1 MPNIINLYRDS
12 LCSDPIL
19 PVSPG
24 VAGVVGYYA
33 NINNW
38 TFQPIST
45 GLEDDTGKQLL
56 IYATYINQ
64 DKNGNLKRRGCD
76 FGFTFSGGSV
86 LYDFDTSG
94 DTIPFDTI
102 ISDKVNNS
110 TGAGTITN
118 AFFTGQMTYDGDQ
131 KRSGYIRFAPGIYER
146 SVYAAFGSY
155 YQEPED
161 ATMQSRQSW
170 GYEIS
175 VGYYASTITFC
186 QAITA
191 EFNSNTRWHYCKVYS
206 LVVDG
211 IDCFAFFIG
220 VDFDGSINDSN
231 TDDPGSESFHSTYII
246 AVPKDLYKDRIPKP
260 YVGPVSKDSA
270 ATSFTPT
277 TPFHDSIAGRDL
289 TGKRNPIGFNS
300 GNGLRLLQLDNAG
313 YSQIL
318 YGIYS
323 GSSSSLL
330 NYAGQLIDQVTGGEG
345 HRPAEE
351 VQPMTQGVLCCH
363 IVPAISA
370 YGSGI
375 YNLKSIAGYRLSLAG
390 VPGLLCA
397 QHIYSYTS
405 PAVSVAPR
413 LNSFLDYEPYT
424 SIICHLPFFGDI
436 SVSPSALLG
445 NAIQAEY
452 ELDIYTGI
460 LSCNLFIITPE
471 SRYIISTQQSKV
483 STELPIIGAAANQ
496 NAIGTI
502 AQATGGLAR
511 ARMQQARAQEIG
523 TQAEQ
528 AAAAANTAASAAAGA
543 VTTVDALSRAGNAVP
558 VGGSSVEGIGNYLV
572 SRAAYLIITR
582 PQPSLPENFAQLYG
596 AVSNISG
603 TVSSFA
609 GYTEFSAVD
618 LRGIDATDAEKAQI
632 LALLRGGVFV

>member
-1 MPNIINLYRDS
+1 MPNVINFYTDIDF
-12 LCSDPIL
+12 SDIAMSA
-19 PVSPG
+19 PVG
-24 VAGVVGYYA
+24 VASIVKPEDETKPDLTILTNWQDIGQYTYDTGYYRKIYRQS
-33 NINNW
+33 ING
-38 TFQPIST
+38 QSGI
-45 GLEDDTGKQLL
+45 GL
-56 IYATYINQ
+56 
-64 DKNGNLKRRGCD
+64 
-76 FGFTFSGGSV
+76 GG
-86 LYDFDTSG
+86 
-94 DTIPFDTI
+94 
-102 ISDKVNNS
+102 
-110 TGAGTITN
+110 TGAIATIFSPEN
-118 AFFTGQMTYDGDQ
+118 WVTGENP
-131 KRSGYIRFAPGIYER
+131 K
-146 SVYAAFGSY
+146 
-155 YQEPED
+155 
-161 ATMQSRQSW
+161 
-170 GYEIS
+170 
-175 VGYYASTITFC
+175 
-186 QAITA
+186 
-191 EFNSNTRWHYCKVYS
+191 
-206 LVVDG
+206 LVDG
-211 IDCFAFFIG
+211 IWKNCFFIDVHDIANNPPPNIWRGIYLEIFGSQYEDSNNIWHFNPVIRIGNYRAIPDNEISTKSERTGYKYYTG
-220 VDFDGSINDSN
+220 VDYEFAAEASSFGWNSN
-231 TDDPGSESFHSTYII
+231 SQFNQI
-246 AVPKDLYKDRIPKP
+246 AMYSCVVEETEFFMFVMGVNNGTLHPTNTVTAVLIPKSYFKYRIPKP

-289 TGKRNPIGFNS
+289 TGKRNPVGFNS

-363 IVPAISA
+363 IVPAIST

-390 VPGLLCA
+390 VPGLLCG

-460 LSCNLFIITPE
+460 LSCNIFIITPE
-471 SRYIISTQQSKV
+471 SRYIISTQQSKI
-483 STELPIIGAAANQ
+483 STDLPVIGAAANQ

-543 VTTVDALSRAGNAVP
+543 ITTVDALSRAGNAVP

-609 GYTEFSAVD
+609 GYTEFAAVD

-632 LALLRGGVFV
+632 LALLRGGVFI

>member
-1 MPNIINLYRDS
+1 MATITNLYADA
-12 LCSDPIL
+12 LCTNPIFPL
-19 PVSPG
+19 QPG
-24 VAGVVGYYA
+24 QAGIVGYWA
-33 NINNW
+33 NPARW
-38 TFQPIST
+38 SSVYT
-45 GLEDDTGKQLL
+45 GLSEDDKQLN
-56 IYATYINQ
+56 IYKAFINR
-64 DKNGNLKRRGCD
+64 DKDGNSVTAGCD
-76 FGFTFSGGSV
+76 FGITADGGGVLYNLQTGDTSFNVLDVVVKEDTQNQSGG
-86 LYDFDTSG
+86 
-94 DTIPFDTI
+94 
-102 ISDKVNNS
+102 
-110 TGAGTITN
+110 GAFNN
-118 AFFTGQMTYDGDQ
+118 AFFAGIMTYDEDV
-131 KRSGYIRFAPGIYER
+131 KKTCYIRFTNGVYAR
-146 SVYAAFGSY
+146 SVYTEIGSY
-155 YQEPED
+155 TQEPW
-161 ATMQSRQSW
+161 TGQRQTW
-170 GYEIS
+170 DYYNNY
-175 VGYYASTITFC
+175 GYYNSKFC
-186 QAITA
+186 MTGTTEIGA
-191 EFNSNTRWHYCKVYS
+191 NSRFGYAKVYS
-206 LVVDG
+206 LPFDG
-211 IDCFAFFIG
+211 LDCYAFFIG
-220 VDFDGSINDSN
+220 IDFDGSINDTGN
-231 TDDPGSESFHSTYII
+231 YITDIYII
-246 AVPKDLYKDRIPKP
+246 PKALFKDKIPRP

-277 TPFHDSIAGRDL
+277 SPYHDSIAGRDL

-300 GNGLRLLQLDNAG
+300 GNGLRLLQLDSAG

-363 IVPAISA
+363 IVPAIA
-370 YGSGI
+370 TYGSGI

-390 VPGLLCA
+390 VPGLLCG

-405 PAVSVAPR
+405 PAVSVSPR

-471 SRYIISTQQSKV
+471 SRYIISTQQSKI
-483 STELPIIGAAANQ
+483 STDLPVIGAAANQ

-572 SRAAYLIITR
+572 SRSAYLIITR

-609 GYTEFSAVD
+609 GYTEFAAVD
-618 LRGIDATDAEKAQI
+618 LRGIDATDAEKSQI

>member
-1 MPNIINLYRDS
+1 MAVVFNFY
-12 LCSDPIL
+12 SDPACTN
-19 PVSPG
+19 PVLYPGAGSVYIPTDSP
-24 VAGVVGYYA
+24 YA
-33 NINNW
+33 SISGW
-38 TFQPIST
+38 TQRQGNVYS
-45 GLEDDTGKQLL
+45 
-56 IYATYINQ
+56 AYINRAAGIVLSAPAIY
-64 DKNGNLKRRGCD
+64 DARFPTSKIYDTNPEIVDGNMK
-76 FGFTFSGGSV
+76 
-86 LYDFDTSG
+86 
-94 DTIPFDTI
+94 
-102 ISDKVNNS
+102 
-110 TGAGTITN
+110 N
-118 AFFTGQMTYDGDQ
+118 AFFV
-131 KRSGYIRFAPGIYER
+131 SANN
-146 SVYAAFGSY
+146 VYGGLDASY
-155 YQEPED
+155 Y
-161 ATMQSRQSW
+161 MQ
-170 GYEIS
+170 
-175 VGYYASTITFC
+175 
-186 QAITA
+186 
-191 EFNSNTRWHYCKVYS
+191 
-206 LVVDG
+206 
-211 IDCFAFFIG
+211 
-220 VDFDGSINDSN
+220 
-231 TDDPGSESFHSTYII
+231 II
-246 AVPKDLYKDRIPKP
+246 AQMELNGTTADITLRFGAYTTANKTYHTSGAPSAVVTAIVATVAASQFAGVRAATCNISGRDYIMLAAGVSDTGEFPPNSTAAVLLIDREYFKTNIPKP

-277 TPFHDSIAGRDL
+277 TPYHDSIAGRDL

-363 IVPAISA
+363 IVPAIA
-370 YGSGI
+370 TYGSGI

-460 LSCNLFIITPE
+460 LSCNLFIITPDN
-471 SRYIISTQQSKV
+471 RYIISTQQSKI
-483 STELPIIGAAANQ
+483 STDLPVIGSAANQ

-603 TVSSFA
+603 TVSSFS
-609 GYTEFSAVD
+609 GYTEFAAVD

-632 LALLRGGVFV
+632 LALLRGGVFI

>member
-1 MPNIINLYRDS
+1 MPNVIDFYTDIDLKDIALS
-12 LCSDPIL
+12 P
-19 PVSPG
+19 PVG
-24 VAGVVGYYA
+24 VASITGASADLSTWQNIGQYTYDTGFYRRIYRKAINAQSGIVLGGTGAIATIFSPENWVTGDNPKIQDGTWKNCFFINVHDTSNGAPVPVWRGIYLQIWGSQYENNNVWNFRPFIRIGNYRATPDNVISTKAERTGYKYYTGSDYEFEAEASADWNSNSQFNQICMYSCTVQETDYFLFVMGVNNGALHPTNTSTAVLIPRSYF
-33 NINNW
+33 INN
-38 TFQPIST
+38 
-45 GLEDDTGKQLL
+45 
-56 IYATYINQ
+56 
-64 DKNGNLKRRGCD
+64 
-76 FGFTFSGGSV
+76 
-86 LYDFDTSG
+86 
-94 DTIPFDTI
+94 
-102 ISDKVNNS
+102 
-110 TGAGTITN
+110 
-118 AFFTGQMTYDGDQ
+118 
-131 KRSGYIRFAPGIYER
+131 
-146 SVYAAFGSY
+146 
-155 YQEPED
+155 
-161 ATMQSRQSW
+161 
-170 GYEIS
+170 
-175 VGYYASTITFC
+175 
-186 QAITA
+186 
-191 EFNSNTRWHYCKVYS
+191 
-206 LVVDG
+206 
-211 IDCFAFFIG
+211 
-220 VDFDGSINDSN
+220 
-231 TDDPGSESFHSTYII
+231 
-246 AVPKDLYKDRIPKP
+246 IPKP

-270 ATSFTPT
+270 ETSFTPT
-277 TPFHDSIAGRDL
+277 DPYHDSIAGRDL

-300 GNGLRLLQLDNAG
+300 GNGLRLIQLDNAG

-363 IVPAISA
+363 IVPAIA
-370 YGSGI
+370 TYGSGI

-397 QHIYSYTS
+397 QHIYSYNS
-405 PAVSVAPR
+405 PAVSVSPR
-413 LNSFLDYEPYT
+413 LNSFMDYEPYT

-471 SRYIISTQQSKV
+471 SRYIISTQQSKI
-483 STELPIIGAAANQ
+483 STDLPVIGAAANQ

-543 VTTVDALSRAGNAVP
+543 ITTVDALSRAGNAVP

>member
-1 MPNIINLYRDS
+1 MPNVLDFYTDINLEDS
-12 LCSDPIL
+12 ALTP
-19 PVSPG
+19 PVG
-24 VAGVVGYYA
+24 VASITGASADLSTWQSIGQYTNDTGFYRRIYRKS
-33 NINNW
+33 INAQSGIVLGGTGAIATIFSPENW
-38 TFQPIST
+38 VTGENPKLQDGIWKNCFFINVHDTTNGAPVPVWRGIYLQISGTQYKDNDDIWHFYQFIRIGNYKASPDNVIST
-45 GLEDDTGKQLL
+45 KAERTSYKYFTGTDYEFEAEASAQW
-56 IYATYINQ
+56 T
-64 DKNGNLKRRGCD
+64 
-76 FGFTFSGGSV
+76 
-86 LYDFDTSG
+86 DTSQFNQICMYSCVVNETDYFLFVLG
-94 DTIPFDTI
+94 
-102 ISDKVNNS
+102 VNN
-110 TGAGTITN
+110 GALH
-118 AFFTGQMTYDGDQ
+118 
-131 KRSGYIRFAPGIYER
+131 P
-146 SVYAAFGSY
+146 
-155 YQEPED
+155 
-161 ATMQSRQSW
+161 
-170 GYEIS
+170 
-175 VGYYASTITFC
+175 
-186 QAITA
+186 
-191 EFNSNTRWHYCKVYS
+191 SNT
-206 LVVDG
+206 
-211 IDCFAFFIG
+211 
-220 VDFDGSINDSN
+220 
-231 TDDPGSESFHSTYII
+231 ST
-246 AVPKDLYKDRIPKP
+246 AVLIPRSYFKNNIPKP

-277 TPFHDSIAGRDL
+277 DPYHDSISGRDL

-363 IVPAISA
+363 IVPAITA

-390 VPGLLCA
+390 VPGLLCS

-632 LALLRGGVFV
+632 LALLRGGVFI

>member
-1 MPNIINLYRDS
+1 MATVTNLYANA
-12 LCSDPIL
+12 LCTNPIYQL
-19 PVSPG
+19 QPG
-24 VAGVVGYYA
+24 QAGLVGYWADPA
-33 NINNW
+33 NWNIQQIN
-38 TFQPIST
+38 
-45 GLEDDTGKQLL
+45 TGKTDDQDNPLY
-56 IYATYINQ
+56 IRATYINK
-64 DKNGNLKRRGCD
+64 DKNGASVSQGCD
-76 FGFTFSGGSV
+76 FGLAASGGAI
-86 LYDFDTSG
+86 LYDLRTAEDSFEVLDDVILSDT
-94 DTIPFDTI
+94 
-102 ISDKVNNS
+102 VNN
-110 TGAGTITN
+110 GTAQAFTN
-118 AFFTGQMTYDGDQ
+118 AFFSGVIDYGEDL
-131 KRSGYIRFAPGIYER
+131 KRSAFVRFSNGIYNR
-146 SVYAAFGSY
+146 SVFVQVGSY
-155 YQEPED
+155 RQTPAD
-161 ATMQSRQSW
+161 ADKDQRQTW
-170 GYEIS
+170 NYETS
-175 VGYYASTITFC
+175 DGYYAATQMFC
-186 QAITA
+186 RSFQAEIA
-191 EFNSNTRWHYCKVYS
+191 ANSQWGFVRVYS
-206 LVVDG
+206 LVVG
-211 IDCFAFFIG
+211 GVDCYAFFVG
-220 VDFDGSINDSN
+220 VDFAGGFNDTGNYTS
-231 TDDPGSESFHSTYII
+231 YII
-246 AVPKDLYKDRIPKP
+246 AIPKDLYKDKIPRP

-277 TPFHDSIAGRDL
+277 APYHDSIAGRDL

-363 IVPAISA
+363 IVPAIA
-370 YGSGI
+370 TYGSGI

-390 VPGLLCA
+390 VPGLLCG

-471 SRYIISTQQSKV
+471 SRYIISTQQSKI
-483 STELPIIGAAANQ
+483 STDLPVIGAAANQ

-572 SRAAYLIITR
+572 TRAAYLIITR
-582 PQPSLPENFAQLYG
+582 PQPSLPESFAQLYG

-603 TVSSFA
+603 TVSSFS
-609 GYTEFSAVD
+609 GYTEFAAVD
-618 LRGIDATDAEKAQI
+618 LRGIDATDAEKSQI

>member
-1 MPNIINLYRDS
+1 MPNLINFFTDINLKDIALS
-12 LCSDPIL
+12 P
-19 PVSPG
+19 PVG
-24 VAGVVGYYA
+24 VAGITGSLTSLSNWDEIGQFTGTEKIFRK
-33 NINNW
+33 NINAQSGITLGGTGAIATIFSPENW
-38 TFQPIST
+38 VTGDTPKIIDGYTRNSFFVNCVNISQGET
-45 GLEDDTGKQLL
+45 PVYRG
-56 IYATYINQ
+56 YVFYINGTQ
-64 DKNGNLKRRGCD
+64 YHDTQNDKWIFNPYVMFGTYRADPADKITTKSERTSWWYYTRGDYEVHAEVSSDGWDSNSQFNQIAMYSCVIEEKD
-76 FGFTFSGGSV
+76 YFLFV
-86 LYDFDTSG
+86 LG
-94 DTIPFDTI
+94 
-102 ISDKVNNS
+102 VNN
-110 TGAGTITN
+110 GTLHPSNEVPCMLIP
-118 AFFTGQMTYDGDQ
+118 
-131 KRSGYIRFAPGIYER
+131 RSYFKY
-146 SVYAAFGSY
+146 
-155 YQEPED
+155 
-161 ATMQSRQSW
+161 
-170 GYEIS
+170 
-175 VGYYASTITFC
+175 
-186 QAITA
+186 
-191 EFNSNTRWHYCKVYS
+191 N
-206 LVVDG
+206 
-211 IDCFAFFIG
+211 
-220 VDFDGSINDSN
+220 
-231 TDDPGSESFHSTYII
+231 
-246 AVPKDLYKDRIPKP
+246 IPKP

-277 TPFHDSIAGRDL
+277 TPYHDSIAGRDL

-363 IVPAISA
+363 IVPAIAA

-390 VPGLLCA
+390 VPGLLCG

-471 SRYIISTQQSKV
+471 SRYIISTQQSKI
-483 STELPIIGAAANQ
+483 STDLPVIGAAANQ

-543 VTTVDALSRAGNAVP
+543 ITTVDALSRAGNAVP

-632 LALLRGGVFV
+632 LALLRGGVFI

>member
-1 MPNIINLYRDS
+1 MDYINLYSDY
-12 LCSDPIL
+12 LCKEPIKQVFCGL
-19 PVSPG
+19 AGLAGDWADLENGGKWSRTGSGQTPETFCYSAVINGEQAAGEGG
-24 VAGVVGYYA
+24 VKNVV
-33 NINNW
+33 
-38 TFQPIST
+38 
-45 GLEDDTGKQLL
+45 
-56 IYATYINQ
+56 
-64 DKNGNLKRRGCD
+64 
-76 FGFTFSGGSV
+76 FSGGAEIFNVSF
-86 LYDFDTSG
+86 LTSPIYADHALITDQFEPG
-94 DTIPFDTI
+94 GSTIP
-102 ISDKVNNS
+102 
-110 TGAGTITN
+110 N
-118 AFFTGQMTYDGDQ
+118 AFFI
-131 KRSGYIRFAPGIYER
+131 S
-146 SVYAAFGSY
+146 S
-155 YQEPED
+155 D
-161 ATMQSRQSW
+161 AENRQSW
-170 GYEIS
+170 CLRISAEIGYFGDATVYPLTYRYNQTPYDGERQYWEYTRDAGSQTSIETPQTTQFGGIYLYS
-175 VGYYASTITFC
+175 VTVGDVDYYLLLVGAGAGGTLHPT
-186 QAITA
+186 
-191 EFNSNTRWHYCKVYS
+191 NSSFMLLIPTVYF
-206 LVVDG
+206 VDQ
-211 IDCFAFFIG
+211 
-220 VDFDGSINDSN
+220 
-231 TDDPGSESFHSTYII
+231 
-246 AVPKDLYKDRIPKP
+246 IPKP

-270 ATSFTPT
+270 ATSFIPT
-277 TPFHDSIAGRDL
+277 TPYHDSIAGRDL

-363 IVPAISA
+363 IVPAIA
-370 YGSGI
+370 TYGSGI

-436 SVSPSALLG
+436 SVSPSAMLG

-471 SRYIISTQQSKV
+471 SRYIISTQQSKI
-483 STELPIIGAAANQ
+483 STDLPVIGAAANQ

-543 VTTVDALSRAGNAVP
+543 ITTVDALSRAGNAVP

-596 AVSNISG
+596 AVSNIAG

>member
-1 MPNIINLYRDS
+1 MPNVIDFYTDIDLKDIALS
-12 LCSDPIL
+12 P
-19 PVSPG
+19 PVG
-24 VAGVVGYYA
+24 VASITGESANLSNWYSIGQYTYDTGFYKHIYRKEINAQSGIVLGGTGAIATIFSPENWVTGETPKLQDGIWKNCFFINVHDTANNPPPNVWRGIYLEFFGSQWESNNVWYFRPSIRIGNYRAIPDSAISTKSERTGYKYYTGSDYEFAAEASATGWDSNSQFNQIAMYSCVVNETDYFLFVMGVNNGALHPSNTSTALLIPRSYF
-33 NINNW
+33 INN
-38 TFQPIST
+38 
-45 GLEDDTGKQLL
+45 
-56 IYATYINQ
+56 
-64 DKNGNLKRRGCD
+64 
-76 FGFTFSGGSV
+76 
-86 LYDFDTSG
+86 
-94 DTIPFDTI
+94 
-102 ISDKVNNS
+102 
-110 TGAGTITN
+110 
-118 AFFTGQMTYDGDQ
+118 
-131 KRSGYIRFAPGIYER
+131 
-146 SVYAAFGSY
+146 
-155 YQEPED
+155 
-161 ATMQSRQSW
+161 
-170 GYEIS
+170 
-175 VGYYASTITFC
+175 
-186 QAITA
+186 
-191 EFNSNTRWHYCKVYS
+191 
-206 LVVDG
+206 
-211 IDCFAFFIG
+211 
-220 VDFDGSINDSN
+220 
-231 TDDPGSESFHSTYII
+231 
-246 AVPKDLYKDRIPKP
+246 IPKP

-277 TPFHDSIAGRDL
+277 DPYHDSISGRDL

-363 IVPAISA
+363 IVPAIAA

-375 YNLKSIAGYRLSLAG
+375 YNLKSISGYRLSLVG
-390 VPGLLCA
+390 VPGLLCG

-460 LSCNLFIITPE
+460 LSCNLFIIAPE
-471 SRYIISTQQSKV
+471 SRYIISTQQSKI

-528 AAAAANTAASAAAGA
+528 AAAAANTASSAAAGA

-618 LRGIDATDAEKAQI
+618 LRGIDATDAEKSQI